1 MEVNAENSAEKEQKI
16 KQRIRRI
23 QRFLT
28 VFVVLCLGYLALY
41 QWDSVRQA
49 KEAARL
55 REIAGAFAETSSESV
70 VIPTVETTDSVSAVQ
85 NSGESENASSA
96 LPAADSE
103 KSGNGETEPGRE
115 STLSGYENLLKIN
128 PQILGWIAI
137 PGTQLSFPLLQG
149 EDNDFYLHHDIYGQ
163 ESRYGAIFVDYKAD
177 IYGGESNMVIYGH
190 HMRNG
195 SMFGSLEEYGSRS
208 YYEEHPSFFLL
219 LPEEEREYEIIA
231 VLKNDIYSRE
241 KELFQYYDYERIE
254 SREKFDEYCQNI
266 KSYSLYDTGLDAEY
280 GDELATLCTCSYS
293 GKDERLLI
301 VGRRL
306 Q

>member
-1 MEVNAENSAEKEQKI
+1 MESNGEKEQII

-28 VFVVLCLGYLALY
+28 VFVILCLGYLALY
-41 QWDSVRQA
+41 QWDSRRQA

-55 REIAGAFAETSSESV
+55 QEIAGAFAEPSSESA
-70 VIPTVETTDSVSAVQ
+70 VIPTAETTGSVSVVQ
-85 NSGESENASSA
+85 KSGKNNSSVSSVGDNEKSENEESESGGESA
-96 LPAADSE
+96 
-103 KSGNGETEPGRE
+103 
-115 STLSGYENLLKIN
+115 LSGYENLLKIN
-128 PQILGWIAI
+128 PQVLGWIAI

-149 EDNDFYLHHDIYGQ
+149 EDNDYYLHHDIYGQ
-163 ESRYGAIFVDYKAD
+163 ESRYGAIFVDYKANL
-177 IYGGESNMVIYGH
+177 YGGESNIIIYGH

-195 SMFGSLEEYGSRS
+195 SMFGSLEEYDSRS
-208 YYEEHPSFFLL
+208 YYEEHLSFFLF

-241 KELFQYYDYERIE
+241 KEPFQYYDYERIE
-254 SREKFDEYCQNI
+254 TKEMFDKYCQGI
-266 KSYSLYDTGLDAEY
+266 KSHSLYDTGLAAEY
-280 GDELATLCTCSYS
+280 GDELVTLCTCSYS

-306 Q
+306 P

>member
-1 MEVNAENSAEKEQKI
+1 MESNTEKEQII

-23 QRFLT
+23 QHFLT
-28 VFVVLCLGYLALY
+28 VFLVLCLCYLALY
-41 QWDSVRQA
+41 QWDSRKQEE
-49 KEAARL
+49 EAARL
-55 REIAGAFAETSSESV
+55 QEIAGAFAEPSSESA
-70 VIPTVETTDSVSAVQ
+70 VIPPAETTGSDSVVQ
-85 NSGESENASSA
+85 NSGENDLSVSSVI
-96 LPAADSE
+96 
-103 KSGNGETEPGRE
+103 GEERPEAGEPESGRE
-115 STLSGYENLLKIN
+115 SALSGYENLLKIN
-128 PQILGWIAI
+128 PQILGWIVI

-177 IYGGESNMVIYGH
+177 LYGGESNIIIYGH

-195 SMFGSLEEYGSRS
+195 SMFGSLEEYDSRP

-241 KELFQYYDYERIE
+241 KDPFQYYDYERIASKE
-254 SREKFDEYCQNI
+254 MFDEYCQGI
-266 KSYSLYDTGLDAEY
+266 KSHSLYDTGLNAEY
-280 GDELATLCTCSYS
+280 GDELVTLCTCSYN

-301 VGRRL
+301 VGRRR

>member
-1 MEVNAENSAEKEQKI
+1 MESNGEKEQII
-16 KQRIRRI
+16 KQRVRRI

-28 VFVVLCLGYLALY
+28 VFVILCLGYLALY
-41 QWDSVRQA
+41 QWDSRRQA

-55 REIAGAFAETSSESV
+55 QEIAGAFAEPSSESA
-70 VIPTVETTDSVSAVQ
+70 VIPTAETTGSVSVVQ
-85 NSGESENASSA
+85 KSGENNSSVSSVGDNEKSENEE
-96 LPAADSE
+96 SE
-103 KSGNGETEPGRE
+103 SGRE
-115 STLSGYENLLKIN
+115 SALSGYENLLKIN

-149 EDNDFYLHHDIYGQ
+149 EDNDYYLHHDIYGR
-163 ESRYGAIFVDYKAD
+163 ESRYGAIFVDCKANL
-177 IYGGESNMVIYGH
+177 YGGESNIIIYGH

-195 SMFGSLEEYGSRS
+195 GMFGSLEEYDSRS
-208 YYEEHPSFFLL
+208 YYEEHPSFFLF

-241 KELFQYYDYERIE
+241 KEPFQYYDYERIE
-254 SREKFDEYCQNI
+254 TKEMFDKYCQGI
-266 KSYSLYDTGLDAEY
+266 KSHSLYDTGLTAEY
-280 GDELATLCTCSYS
+280 GDELVTLCTCSYS

-306 Q
+306 P

>member
-1 MEVNAENSAEKEQKI
+1 MESNAEKEQII

-28 VFVVLCLGYLALY
+28 VFLILCLGYLALY
-41 QWDSVRQA
+41 QWDSRRQA

-55 REIAGAFAETSSESV
+55 QEIAGVFAEPSSESAV
-70 VIPTVETTDSVSAVQ
+70 NPSGETTGSVSVVQ
-85 NSGESENASSA
+85 NSGENSSA
-96 LPAADSE
+96 VSSGGNE
-103 KSGNGETEPGRE
+103 KSESEESESGRE
-115 STLSGYENLLKIN
+115 SALSGYENLLKIN

-163 ESRYGAIFVDYKAD
+163 ESRYGAIFADYKAD
-177 IYGGESNMVIYGH
+177 LYGGESNIIIYGH

-195 SMFGSLEEYGSRS
+195 SMFGSLEEYDSRS
-208 YYEEHPSFFLL
+208 YYEEHPSFFLF

-231 VLKNDIYSRE
+231 VLRNDIYSRE
-241 KELFQYYDYERIE
+241 KEPFQYYDYERIE
-254 SREKFDEYCQNI
+254 TREKFDEYCQGI
-266 KSYSLYDTGLDAEY
+266 KNYSLYDTGLAAEY
-280 GDELATLCTCSYS
+280 GDELVTLCTCSYN

-306 Q
+306 R

>member
-1 MEVNAENSAEKEQKI
+1 MESNGEKEQII

-28 VFVVLCLGYLALY
+28 VFVILCLGYLALY
-41 QWDSVRQA
+41 QWDSRRQA

-55 REIAGAFAETSSESV
+55 QEIAGAFAEPSSESA
-70 VIPTVETTDSVSAVQ
+70 VIPTAETTGSVSVVQ
-85 NSGESENASSA
+85 KSGENNSSVSSVGDNEKSENEESESGGESA
-96 LPAADSE
+96 
-103 KSGNGETEPGRE
+103 
-115 STLSGYENLLKIN
+115 LSGYENLLKIN
-128 PQILGWIAI
+128 PQVLGWIAI

-149 EDNDFYLHHDIYGQ
+149 EDNDYYLHHDIYGR
-163 ESRYGAIFVDYKAD
+163 ESRYGAIFADYKANL
-177 IYGGESNMVIYGH
+177 YGGESNIIIYGH

-195 SMFGSLEEYGSRS
+195 SMFGSLEEYDSRS
-208 YYEEHPSFFLL
+208 YYEEHPSFFLF

-241 KELFQYYDYERIE
+241 KEPFQYYDYERIE
-254 SREKFDEYCQNI
+254 TKEMFDKYCQGI
-266 KSYSLYDTGLDAEY
+266 KSHSLYDTGLAAEY
-280 GDELATLCTCSYS
+280 GDELVTLCTCSYS

-306 Q
+306 P

>member
-1 MEVNAENSAEKEQKI
+1 MESNGEKEQII

-28 VFVVLCLGYLALY
+28 VFVILCLGYLALY
-41 QWDSVRQA
+41 QWDSRRQA

-55 REIAGAFAETSSESV
+55 QEIAGAFAEPSSESA
-70 VIPTVETTDSVSAVQ
+70 VIPTAETTGSVSVVQ
-85 NSGESENASSA
+85 KSGENNSSVSSVGDNEKSENEESESGGESA
-96 LPAADSE
+96 
-103 KSGNGETEPGRE
+103 
-115 STLSGYENLLKIN
+115 LSGYENLLKIN

-149 EDNDFYLHHDIYGQ
+149 EDNDYYLHHDIYGR
-163 ESRYGAIFVDYKAD
+163 ESRYGAIFADCKANL
-177 IYGGESNMVIYGH
+177 YGGESNIIIYGH

-195 SMFGSLEEYGSRS
+195 GMFGSLEEYDSRS
-208 YYEEHPSFFLL
+208 YYEEHPSFFLF

-241 KELFQYYDYERIE
+241 KEPFQYYDYERIE
-254 SREKFDEYCQNI
+254 TKEMFDKYCQGI
-266 KSYSLYDTGLDAEY
+266 KSHSLYDTGLAAEY
-280 GDELATLCTCSYS
+280 GDELVTLCTCSYS

-306 Q
+306 P

>member
-1 MEVNAENSAEKEQKI
+1 MESNAEKEQKI

-28 VFVVLCLGYLALY
+28 VFVILCLGYLALY
-41 QWDSVRQA
+41 QWDGRRQA

-55 REIAGAFAETSSESV
+55 QEIAGAFAEPSSGSA
-70 VIPTVETTDSVSAVQ
+70 VIPTVETTGSDSVAQ
-85 NSGESENASSA
+85 NSVESNPSVSSSAGNEISEDGESESR
-96 LPAADSE
+96 
-103 KSGNGETEPGRE
+103 RE
-115 STLSGYENLLKIN
+115 SALSGYENLLKIN

-163 ESRYGAIFVDYKAD
+163 ESRYGAIFADYKAD
-177 IYGGESNMVIYGH
+177 LYGGESNIIIYGH

-195 SMFGSLEEYGSRS
+195 SMFGSLEEYDSRS
-208 YYEEHPSFFLL
+208 YYEEHPSFFLF

-231 VLKNDIYSRE
+231 VLRNDIYSRE
-241 KELFQYYDYERIE
+241 KEPFQYYDYERIATKE
-254 SREKFDEYCQNI
+254 MFDEYCQGI
-266 KSYSLYDTGLDAEY
+266 KSYSLYDTGLTAEY
-280 GDELATLCTCSYS
+280 GDELVTLCTCSYS

>member
-1 MEVNAENSAEKEQKI
+1 MESNAEKEQKI

-28 VFVVLCLGYLALY
+28 VFVILCLGYLVLY
-41 QWDSVRQA
+41 QWDSRRQA

-55 REIAGAFAETSSESV
+55 QEIAGAFAEPSSGSA
-70 VIPTVETTDSVSAVQ
+70 VIPTVETTGSDSVAKNSVESNPSVSSAAG
-85 NSGESENASSA
+85 NEISEDRESESRRENA
-96 LPAADSE
+96 
-103 KSGNGETEPGRE
+103 
-115 STLSGYENLLKIN
+115 LSGYENLLKIN

-163 ESRYGAIFVDYKAD
+163 ESRYGAIFADYKAD
-177 IYGGESNMVIYGH
+177 LYGGESNIIIYGH

-195 SMFGSLEEYGSRS
+195 SMFGSLEEYDSRS
-208 YYEEHPSFFLL
+208 YYEEHPSFFLF

-231 VLKNDIYSRE
+231 VLRNDIYSRE
-241 KELFQYYDYERIE
+241 KEPFQYYDYERIATKE
-254 SREKFDEYCQNI
+254 MFDEYCQGI
-266 KSYSLYDTGLDAEY
+266 KSYSLYDTGLTAEY
-280 GDELATLCTCSYS
+280 GDELVTLCTCSYS

>member
-1 MEVNAENSAEKEQKI
+1 MESNGEKEQII

-28 VFVVLCLGYLALY
+28 VFVILCLGYLALY
-41 QWDSVRQA
+41 QWDSRRQA

-55 REIAGAFAETSSESV
+55 QEIAGAFAEPSSESA
-70 VIPTVETTDSVSAVQ
+70 VIPTAETTGSVSVVQ
-85 NSGESENASSA
+85 KSGENNSSVSSVGDNEKSENEE
-96 LPAADSE
+96 SE
-103 KSGNGETEPGRE
+103 SGRE
-115 STLSGYENLLKIN
+115 SALSGYENLLKIN

-149 EDNDFYLHHDIYGQ
+149 EDNDYYLHHDIYGR
-163 ESRYGAIFVDYKAD
+163 ESRYGAIFADYKANL
-177 IYGGESNMVIYGH
+177 YGGESNIIIYGH

-195 SMFGSLEEYGSRS
+195 SMFGSLEEYDSRS
-208 YYEEHPSFFLL
+208 YYEEHPSFFLF

-241 KELFQYYDYERIE
+241 KEPFQYYDYERIE
-254 SREKFDEYCQNI
+254 TKEMFDKYCQGI
-266 KSYSLYDTGLDAEY
+266 KSHSLYDTGLAAEY
-280 GDELATLCTCSYS
+280 GDELVTLCTCSYS

-306 Q
+306 P